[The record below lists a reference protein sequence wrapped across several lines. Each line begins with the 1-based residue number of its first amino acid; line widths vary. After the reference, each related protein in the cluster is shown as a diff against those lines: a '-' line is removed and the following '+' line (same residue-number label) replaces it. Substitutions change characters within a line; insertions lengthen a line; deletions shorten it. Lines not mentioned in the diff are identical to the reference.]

1 MEIFR
6 KILDYIKDNGKW
18 FYPSVIFIV
27 IAVASSFYYYY
38 GIYLPE
44 PNFSDENFNYVY
56 SDAGE
61 YIKPGSSI
69 TYVIN
74 CRNTGNRDVENLIVE
89 AKIPE
94 HTSFVSSDSGGP
106 LTGDGNDGMLAF
118 EVAEIFKKDE
128 KATLSF
134 VVEVDETLDKD
145 TAIELNEVKFKYQV
159 KGESFNDNIAT
170 NLVSKIESSP
180 DLSNF
185 KVEVVDENGDKTLLG
200 DILLY
205 TLTVK
210 NTGDMDAL
218 DVEIR
223 SDLSEFV
230 EIIEDSIS
238 GQGEYK
244 DNYVLWQ
251 IGNIGVNSPRT
262 FFFKVIVKENL
273 VGNELIENTSTLKCG
288 SDIIEKSA
296 EEKLDLTSDLATSE
310 AYIYDANG
318 GELYPGETISV
329 RVVVRNT
336 GDKKEDSYSVI
347 CPTPAGA
354 TYISQSG
361 TAEGIRWSDE
371 IRGLVWDLKDLG
383 AGEEKEIA
391 FRIKVNGE
399 LAGTGGAIT
408 TNFKVEGS
416 GGEINL
422 PQKSLS
428 VRGNASVTIVA
439 MGDSL
444 IARSNWVQM
453 FDNLLEANYPYA
465 EYNTIAS
472 AKCGELA
479 RGGLAR
485 YDSTVGPHRPGIVII
500 AYGTNDVGPHYSE
513 FSVSLEGM
521 VIKAKS
527 QGARVFINLIGPI
540 DYPDKENY
548 NEYNNVIRQIAA
560 KHGAVVIDVLT
571 PLSQNPGGYL
581 TDGMHYSSAGASV
594 VAHTVFNYVSRYLGS
609 IGQRL

>member
-1 MEIFR
+1 MEIYR
-6 KILDYIKDNGKW
+6 KVLDYIKVNGKW
-18 FYPSVIFIV
+18 FYPLVIFI
-27 IAVASSFYYYY
+27 IAAVAFSFYYYF

-44 PNFSDENFNYVY
+44 PNFSDERFNYIY

-74 CRNTGNRDVENLIVE
+74 CRNTGNRDVENLVVE
-89 AKIPE
+89 VKIPE
-94 HTSFVSSDSGGP
+94 HTSFVSSDNGGSP
-106 LTGDGNDGMLAF
+106 GGNGNDGMLTF
-118 EVAEIFKKDE
+118 KVADVFRKDE
-128 KATLSF
+128 KATLCF
-134 VVEVDETLDKD
+134 MVEVDEALDKD
-145 TAIELNEVKFKYQV
+145 TAIELNEVKFEYQI
-159 KGESFNDNIAT
+159 GEESFNDNIAT
-170 NLVSKIESSP
+170 DLVSRIESSP
-180 DLSNF
+180 DLNNF

-200 DILLY
+200 DVLKY

-210 NTGDMDAL
+210 NTGDMDAF

-223 SDLSEFV
+223 SSLSEHV

-244 DNYVLWQ
+244 DDYILWQ
-251 IGNIGVNSPRT
+251 IDNIKVSSPRT
-262 FFFKVIVKENL
+262 FSYRVKVKENL
-273 VGNELIENTSTLKCG
+273 NGNELIENTSTLKCG
-288 SDIIEKSA
+288 PDIIERSA
-296 EEKLDLTSDLATSE
+296 EEKLDLSSDLASSE
-310 AYIYDANG
+310 VYIYDANG
-318 GELYPGETISV
+318 GELYPGEAISV
-329 RVVVRNT
+329 KVVVRNT
-336 GDKKEDSYSVI
+336 GDKKEDSYSII

-361 TAEGIRWSDE
+361 TAEGIKWSDE
-371 IRGLVWDLKDLG
+371 IRGLIWDLKDLG
-383 AGEEKEIA
+383 TGEEKAIT
-391 FRIKVNGE
+391 FSLRVNNE
-399 LAGTGGAIT
+399 LAGSGGVIT
-408 TNFKVEGS
+408 ASFKVESGS
-416 GGEINL
+416 GAINL

-428 VRGNASVTIVA
+428 VRGNASITIVA

-453 FDNLLEANYPYA
+453 FDGLLEANYPYA

-479 RGGLAR
+479 RGGYAR
-485 YDSTVGPHRPGIVII
+485 YDSTVGPYKPGIVII

-594 VAHTVFNYVSRYLGS
+594 VAHTVFNYVSHYLGS